1 MSSPSSE
8 WLTPIEEGQLAV
20 DVFRR
25 GAHLVVRA
33 AVAGVHPDEIDISVH
48 HDLLTI
54 RGERTHEETIQREDW
69 FHQECYW
76 GSFSRSI
83 LLPEDVDETRIEAN
97 IRHGIL
103 EIQLPIRSSAHKIVV
118 RTLEADS
125 PAR

>member
-25 GAHLVVRA
+25 GAHLA
-33 AVAGVHPDEIDISVH
+33 
-48 HDLLTI
+48 I

-118 RTLEADS
+118 RTLEEDS
-125 PAR
+125 PSR